1 MSSLT
6 RRMQIRG
13 MKRLGY
19 VRTKFRF
26 AKNAKGEEQKIR
38 VARGGM
44 IMNANDERVGYSWPR
59 RAVV

>member
-26 AKNAKGEEQKIR
+26 AKNDNGEEQKIR

-44 IMNANDERVGYSWPR
+44 ILNADGERIGYGWPR
-59 RAVV
+59 QAVV